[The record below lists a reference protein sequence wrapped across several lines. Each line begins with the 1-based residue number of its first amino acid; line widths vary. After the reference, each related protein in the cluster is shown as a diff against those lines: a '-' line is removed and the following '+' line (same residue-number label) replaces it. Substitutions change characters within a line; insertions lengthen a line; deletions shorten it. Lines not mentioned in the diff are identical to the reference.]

1 MIRKV
6 GVPNF
11 CYQHF
16 LRRFIMRFVS
26 LIFLA
31 ITLPASA
38 AKYIELEGGVTTIV
52 DKTPE
57 KSFHQK
63 YAAGRA
69 HYVIEINKDK
79 NGWLLSNGK
88 IRYLQQFEK
97 ERHYEATYVCGN
109 ALNKG
114 YLNKE
119 YRTAMDNMHS
129 PERVK
134 IHVGKSLDIAFKNI
148 TLDKIKVGTQATGIE
163 LHAVSGKSNSSVYSD
178 LVVTK
183 ISDENPCE

>member
-1 MIRKV
+1 
-6 GVPNF
+6 
-11 CYQHF
+11 
-16 LRRFIMRFVS
+16 MRFVS

-57 KSFHQK
+57 KLFHQK

-69 HYVIEINKDK
+69 HYVIEVDKDK
-79 NGWLLSNGK
+79 NGWWLSNGK
-88 IRYLQQFEK
+88 IINQKSSKTQRY
-97 ERHYEATYVCGN
+97 YEAAYVCGN

-114 YLNKE
+114 YLNNE
-119 YRTAMDNMHS
+119 YRTVMDEFYS
-129 PERVK
+129 FGRVN
-134 IHVGKSLDIAFKNI
+134 IHVGKRLNIEFKKINLDE
-148 TLDKIKVGTQATGIE
+148 IKVGTQATGIE